1 MSTTAGDAPPLP
13 QLDRSANEHTTLT
26 DMLDFYRTVLQRK
39 TWGLHDHQLSQALPP
54 SEITIGG
61 LVLHMALVEDHWFDH
76 RFHGND
82 EREPWA
88 SIPWGDDRDWEFHNA
103 HKWNRDRLLA
113 QFGESVGRSR
123 AVVSAAKSLDQLAS
137 LTRDDDTQWNL
148 RWILV
153 HMIEEYARHCGHA
166 DLIRESIDGS
176 TGD

>member
-1 MSTTAGDAPPLP
+1 MSTTTGDAPPLP
-13 QLDRSANEHTTLT
+13 QLDRSADEPTTLT
-26 DMLDFYRTVLQRK
+26 EMLGFYRAVLVRK
-39 TWGLHDHQLSQALPP
+39 AWGLDDRQLSQPLTP
-54 SEITIGG
+54 SGITIGG

-88 SIPWGDDRDWEFHNA
+88 SVPWDDDRDWEFHNA
-103 HKWNRDRLLA
+103 HQWSGDRLLA
-113 QFGESVGRSR
+113 QFDESVERSR
-123 AVVSAAKSLDQLAS
+123 VVVSSAESLDQLAR
-137 LTRDDDTQWNL
+137 LTRDDGTQWNL

-166 DLIRESIDGS
+166 DLIRESIDGA